1 MAHRHIT
8 SNDQSKY
15 TPKKV
20 HDKNVRL
27 FRNFMTDIKI
37 IELSI
42 LKDKII
48 VLDEKQLKQTGC
60 VLKSNKFI
68 GKPMLR
74 QL

>member
-1 MAHRHIT
+1 MYH
-8 SNDQSKY
+8 N
-15 TPKKV
+15 
-20 HDKNVRL
+20 RL
-27 FRNFMTDIKI
+27 
-37 IELSI
+37 I